1 MHIAVR
7 RYATWHPRPPVPIVS
22 NRQARRRHRVLGLGS
37 LGPQPVLR
45 AIHDPA
51 PPEITGES
59 RRRHASARHRGLSM
73 RTALVVGG
81 TIAYIAVYLLLAL
94 MLFAVA
100 SGADLT

>member
-1 MHIAVR
+1 MPMRCDGQGALSAPPHHTLADRRGMHIAVR

-59 RRRHASARHRGLSM
+59 RRR
-73 RTALVVGG
+73 
-81 TIAYIAVYLLLAL
+81 
-94 MLFAVA
+94 
-100 SGADLT
+100 